1 MKFSIAASQ
10 PQPNILALFQRREN
24 LRIRIAKSL
33 ALFGG
38 QRGICR
44 THSGGNIMSAKN
56 PAPVMS
62 SSLASQRFYMT
73 EHSLP
78 EPDSKFK
85 ANVPEMQ
92 RKYHRIN

>member
-1 MKFSIAASQ
+1 
-10 PQPNILALFQRREN
+10 
-24 LRIRIAKSL
+24 
-33 ALFGG
+33 
-38 QRGICR
+38 
-44 THSGGNIMSAKN
+44 MSAKN